1 MPINPYGGSYTPVV
15 GGAVY
20 SPYVNVLG
28 TGSYQQ
34 AQQPQNNMVVMALVN
49 SEDEARNYPLNPGN
63 SIFLMDSNNQVFYT
77 KSVDFSGI
85 AAFKKYQFHE
95 VLDTL
100 ETPVPVD
107 YVTRE
112 EFESLKA
119 ELAKRNKPY
128 KKERNYESAS

>member
-28 TGSYQQ
+28 SGSYQQ
-34 AQQPQNNMVVMALVN
+34 AQQPQNNVVMMALVN
-49 SEDEARNYPLNPGN
+49 SEDEARNYPLTPGG
-63 SIFLMDSNNQVFYT
+63 SMFLMDSNNQVFYT
-77 KSVDFSGI
+77 KAVDFSGI
-85 AAFKKYQFHE
+85 STFKKYQFSE
-95 VLDTL
+95 VTEAPQSGSDAS
-100 ETPVPVD
+100 

-128 KKERNYESAS
+128 KKERNYEPAS